1 MGDSVQ
7 TTSEKIGKDR
17 FKLRVEVPEDA
28 LRPAIDAAYKR
39 WSSQVRIPGF
49 RKGKVPRQLID
60 THVGPGVIRQEA
72 VDDALPDLMRDALRA
87 EELIPI
93 APAEIE
99 SIDYAE
105 GSPLVFEATVD
116 VRPDIEIPDPS
127 GIEVEAPSTEV
138 TDDDINEQLER
149 LRDRFAELEPAARPL
164 RRGDFALIDIK
175 GYQHDQIV
183 EGASAPDL
191 LYEVGSGSGPPKLDS
206 ELEGNK
212 AGAILKFTDDV
223 HVHRENEAPD
233 DHSHTEE
240 ISFTV
245 LVKDVKV
252 KKLPNLDDE
261 FAKTVGEFESL
272 DALKGDLRERLQ
284 EVKQRIAEEELRSKV
299 LAAFVD
305 AADLQAPDRLVEEEF
320 EHRLEHFED
329 ELKRAGLSLEEYG
342 RQTQLTELEIR
353 RDLREQSARAVK
365 AELLLEEIARVQEV
379 EVEQEDLAKEIAL
392 LAARTGRDPK
402 EVTDQ
407 LVAGGRLGSV
417 AADVL
422 RRKALDWLVASVK
435 VIGLPPD
442 GA

>member
-1 MGDSVQ
+1 MAEPVQ

-17 FKLRVEVPEDA
+17 FKVRVEVSEDA
-28 LRPAIDAAYKR
+28 LKPAIEAAYKR
-39 WSSQVRIPGF
+39 WSSQIRVPGF
-49 RKGKVPRQLID
+49 RKGRVPRQLID
-60 THVGPGVIRQEA
+60 SHVGPGVVRQEA
-72 VDDALPDLMRDALRA
+72 VDDALPTLMRDALRA

-127 GIEVEAPSTEV
+127 AIEVEAPSAEV
-138 TDDDINEQLER
+138 TDADIDEQLDR

-175 GYQHDQIV
+175 GYQHNEIV

-191 LYEVGSGSGPPKLDS
+191 LYEVGSGTGPPKLDS

-212 AGAILKFTDDV
+212 AGAILKFTDEV
-223 HVHRENEAPD
+223 HIHREDEAPD
-233 DHSHTEE
+233 DHSHMAE

-252 KKLPNLDDE
+252 KKLPQLDDE
-261 FAKTVGEFESL
+261 FAKTVGEFDSL
-272 DALKGDLRERLQ
+272 DELRDDLRDRLR

-299 LAAFVD
+299 LAAVVD
-305 AADLQAPDRLVEEEF
+305 AADLQSPERLVEEEF
-320 EHRLEHFED
+320 QHRFGHFQD
-329 ELKRAGLSLEEYG
+329 ELKRAGVSLDEYG

-353 RDLREQSARAVK
+353 RDLRDQAARAVK
-365 AELLLEEIARVQEV
+365 AELLLEEVARVQEV

-392 LAARTGRDPK
+392 LAARTGQDPK

-407 LVAGGRLGSV
+407 LVGAGRLGTV

-422 RRKALDWLVASVK
+422 RRKALDWLVANVK
-435 VIGLPPD
+435 VIGLAPD